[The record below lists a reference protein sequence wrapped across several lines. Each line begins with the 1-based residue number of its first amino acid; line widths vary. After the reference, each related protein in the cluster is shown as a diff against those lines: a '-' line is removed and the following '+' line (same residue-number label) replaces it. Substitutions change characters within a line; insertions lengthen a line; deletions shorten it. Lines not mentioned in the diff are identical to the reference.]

1 MGVLSK
7 AVLPELSIHIGLQS
21 SYLVGKLFWP
31 SQGFLV
37 LFL

>member
-7 AVLPELSIHIGLQS
+7 AVLPELSVRIGLQS

-31 SQGFLV
+31 SRGFLV
-37 LFL
+37 VFL